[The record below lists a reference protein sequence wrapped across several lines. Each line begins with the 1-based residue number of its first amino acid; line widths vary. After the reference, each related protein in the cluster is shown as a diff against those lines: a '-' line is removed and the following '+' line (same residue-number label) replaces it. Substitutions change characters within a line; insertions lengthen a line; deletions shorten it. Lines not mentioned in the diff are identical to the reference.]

1 MIIPEF
7 YYTLKYAFQMKE
19 NLLDFFPIH
28 PEHKKVRDTRFIE
41 QITEYLNDKNL
52 NLKDI
57 KKIFENNIYSSADV
71 KESNLL
77 KLKKNE
83 KIKAE
88 KNKEFLEIKKIIYQS
103 PNTKFENLIDK
114 YVLKKEKEK
123 QNFKPLKTKT
133 EYLNFK
139 DLSFLKDNSLLFLL
153 RNKDIE
159 VFNQFLKNKQILEAD
174 FIWNNFNHDWSIKKI
189 NRYMISRIQDEDLL
203 ECICSE
209 YKDLSSIKEM
219 NKIISNLTEEDLKDY
234 CSHSYLYLTPVH
246 KKDRLESLRKTLIE
260 WKVGYEKK
268 NLDQILEKPQS
279 IKKAQSRR
287 L

>member
-1 MIIPEF
+1 MITPGF
-7 YYTLKYAFQMKE
+7 YYTLKYAFKMKE

-28 PEHKKVRDTRFIE
+28 PGHKKVRHTKFIE
-41 QITEYLNDKNL
+41 QITEYFNDKNL

-57 KKIFENNIYSSADV
+57 KNIFENNIYSSADV
-71 KESNLL
+71 TESNLL

-88 KNKEFLEIKKIIYQS
+88 KNEEFLNIKKIIYQS

-114 YVLKKEKEK
+114 YIFKKEEENLK
-123 QNFKPLKTKT
+123 NLKTKT
-133 EYLNFK
+133 EFLNFK

-153 RNKDIE
+153 TNKDVD
-159 VFNQFLKNKQILEAD
+159 VFNQLLKNKQILEAD

-189 NRYMISRIQDEDLL
+189 KRYMISRIQDKDLL

-209 YKDLSSIKEM
+209 YKDLTSIKEM
-219 NKIISNLTEEDLKDY
+219 NKIIFNLTEEDLKDY
-234 CSHSYLYLTPVH
+234 CSHSYLTPVH
-246 KKDRLESLRKTLIE
+246 TKDRLERLRKTLIE

-268 NLDQILEKPQS
+268 NLNQILEKPQS
-279 IKKAQSRR
+279 IKKTPSRR